1 MYQTQRSWWQCQ
13 FLMWFIVCMVKQTFL
28 LIMYREEEQK
38 SRLSEEPTT
47 QHHVAREVKKCSSCT
62 HRVLL
67 VAISQGSLLPVA
79 VYITCYSIAKGYFY
93 YVFHTGRKERSYYI
107 EIKQLSSAW
116 AHLIRGDVILMW
128 GAGITLTSCGLSNQQ
143 ALLVT
148 CTDVRAVH
156 SATNWHVGWKPKST
170 GWDRAGAI
178 KR

>member
-1 MYQTQRSWWQCQ
+1 
-13 FLMWFIVCMVKQTFL
+13 MVKKTFL
-28 LIMYREEEQK
+28 LIMYWEEQQK
-38 SRLSEEPTT
+38 SRLPEEPTT
-47 QHHVAREVKKCSSCT
+47 QNHVAQKVKKCSTCT

-79 VYITCYSIAKGYFY
+79 VYIICYSIAKGSFYF
-93 YVFHTGRKERSYYI
+93 VFHTGWQERSYYI

-128 GAGITLTSCGLSNQQ
+128 RAAITLTSCGLSNQQ

-148 CTDVRAVH
+148 CTDVRAVR